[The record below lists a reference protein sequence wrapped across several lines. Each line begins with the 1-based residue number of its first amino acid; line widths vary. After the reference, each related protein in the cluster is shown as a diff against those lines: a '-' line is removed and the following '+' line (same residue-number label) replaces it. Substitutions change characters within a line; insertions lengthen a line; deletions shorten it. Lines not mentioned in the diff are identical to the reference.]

1 MLPRGVSARTRP
13 RPFESMIQRS
23 LLVGSLAVL
32 ASAAAHAQS
41 FSFQVAQPQSSVHVT
56 SQLDLALP
64 GTVIGD
70 FDPVANPGG
79 TSTLPGLFGGSGNQ
93 PVPMD
98 ISLLSALDFQGQP
111 SGAFEAS
118 VDLSSASIDVANFS
132 LDALGGQVA
141 QADLTLELLYSTFRT
156 FNPNSVFLGGIP
168 LPLPLGQASVSSL
181 SFQQNGPAL
190 GVLIPDPVLPDT
202 YSVVVIVPTDVSFTL
217 DVLGQLTPVGPLPLA
232 LPLSGTLT
240 LQGASAQLLIAIQ
253 QSTAQTIPD
262 PLPGQ
267 TIDDLALPVPTILP
281 PGGTANL
288 LFNAV
293 FGELGFGLGAD
304 ILLRADGT
312 ALCAVTRL
320 CALSPNSVG
329 AGARI
334 DVRGS
339 ASVAGND
346 MALTASELP
355 AQRNGV
361 FVFGNQSQQTPFGS
375 GLLCVGGT
383 SYRMSPLQ
391 SDLLGVATEVI
402 DFQSPLPKFQA
413 LQPGTT
419 WYFQFLYRD
428 PAFGG
433 AQYNTSDA
441 VEVQFCP

>member
-1 MLPRGVSARTRP
+1 
-13 RPFESMIQRS
+13 MIQRT
-23 LLVGSLAVL
+23 LLVGSLAIF
-32 ASAAAHAQS
+32 APAAVHAQS
-41 FSFQVAQPQSSVHVT
+41 FSFQIAQPQSSVHVT

-70 FDPVANPGG
+70 FDPVTNPSG

-98 ISLLSALDFQGQP
+98 ITFLSTLDFQGQP
-111 SGAFEAS
+111 SGAFEAT
-118 VDLSSASIDVANFS
+118 VDLDSASIAVANLS
-132 LDALGGQVA
+132 LDALGGQLG

-156 FNPNSVFLGGIP
+156 FNPTSLFLGGIP
-168 LPLPLGQASVSSL
+168 LPLPLGQASVADL
-181 SFQQNGPAL
+181 SFQQNGPGL
-190 GVLIPDPVLPDT
+190 GVLIPDPLLPDT
-202 YSVVVIVPTDVSFTL
+202 YSLTLLVPTDVSFTL
-217 DVLGQLTPVGPLPLA
+217 DVLGQVTPVGPLPLA

-240 LQGASAQLLIAIQ
+240 LQGASAQLVLSIQ

-267 TIDDLALPVPTILP
+267 SIENLALPVPTILP

-288 LFNAV
+288 LFNAI
-293 FGELGFGLGAD
+293 FGDLDFALGAD
-304 ILLRADGT
+304 IQLRADGT
-312 ALCAVTRL
+312 ALCASTRL

-329 AGARI
+329 PGARI

-383 SYRMSPLQ
+383 SYRMSPLK

-419 WYFQFLYRD
+419 WYFQFVYRD

-433 AQYNTSDA
+433 AQYNTSDS